1 MTKLHYNPK
10 EFLTELFKY
19 YTEFLETDFKEN
31 RPPSRKI
38 TFHNK
43 DGLLTDIN
51 LSKYPKLIRHAI
63 ALLSSKFEKNPLTN
77 VGKDDFVI
85 KLPQHIIQGV
95 KAIQNSSMVLDDST
109 SKRIL
114 EFLQRQQ
121 FQKKETIL
129 SEVRDRT
136 KANGKSDIT
145 SFLAAY
151 ILSDFY
157 EELYDLWKN
166 KQVLEK
172 QDFYLYFFDLR
183 LDDISYPIFFIPVS
197 IEHTNVGTFTFEFD
211 PVLLINKKAIQH
223 VTQHFAEQNQKEWKI
238 DLPPRHIFLS
248 NFELHTDFLQ
258 YLQGILNEI
267 CDFLQLKSLEVNNP
281 IIAEGRNGRFGIT
294 NNCYLSLFDK
304 SDEALLNDYEE
315 LLTLMSQSEDAKALQ
330 IFSKLST
337 DYLFE
342 NPAGFHKE
350 IETEYD
356 GQSVSEKLAYS
367 SPIPLNRE
375 QLQALRAIDKPD
387 CNLIIIEG
395 PPGTGKSHTITSI
408 IYNALLQ
415 KKSVLMVSDK
425 KEALDVVEEKIN
437 DVLDKMKLDD
447 FIQNPIVRLGK
458 KDNTFAG
465 IFKQINYDKIKIRS
479 NTYKRHKEVV
489 EKEIQGIL
497 GTLKKNI
504 EDEVEICSSV
514 AGKEITDLFT
524 YDETFNRQWK
534 HLVDQDEVE
543 KIKRFPDLLLE
554 MWEGARGLCKEYD
567 QLAKHCKIA
576 LSDVVCTLSDLEDAL
591 LRLLNDIKAI
601 RKRITDDY
609 KSLLLAEE
617 MTKDNL
623 SFLEECLHEM
633 EIIRRP
639 VVGYLLSGNRL
650 KSIERRFQETFFRS
664 GVKSLKRSK
673 DALAKEVQLYKFC
686 EALNAQWVK
695 LGVNFFSLLKE
706 DVKAIAEEALKNA
719 VSCLAALRNV
729 SRKLPTTTKNCG
741 IEVGNCRTLF
751 SSCLQGQAR
760 DDILKLKDYLTT
772 KIKLTEESR
781 KVVRSSFVENRK
793 ALEKRLVFK
802 MTNILDESVIDF
814 RENYKNDAE
823 ELRKIIRAR
832 KQIPREYLRKL
843 VEAFPCIIVNIRELG
858 EFIPLESNIFDIVII
873 DEASQVSIAQAFP
886 AILRAKKAVV
896 LGDPKQYSNV
906 KSHNAS
912 IAVNNFLFNRVKDAF
927 RKSISTLSE
936 DEQQKIKDKVL
947 NFDIKNSILD
957 FLRNI
962 TNYQCSLKKHFRG
975 YIELIGF
982 SNETFYE
989 NSLQVMKIRGKS
1001 LREVIQFHY
1010 VAPDSL
1016 REKYK
1021 NTNEREA
1028 DYIMQEL
1035 QRLKKSGFTGTVGVI
1050 TPFTNQQK
1058 LISNKVFSLEDWQ
1071 FYRDKFNLKVM
1082 TFDSCQGDEKDIIYY
1097 SMVERPAED
1106 ILKYIFPIKLSNPE
1120 DEEEGSLKAQRLNVG
1135 LSRAR
1140 EGVRFVLS
1148 KEPEHIRGEIGK
1160 AIQFF
1165 KRNLDTPDNQEMKEK
1180 MDSRSDME
1188 PTVFQYMIQTP
1199 FYLENKERCE
1209 IIPQFNIGRYIKQL
1223 NPLAEIPNYRTDF
1236 LFIYQ
1241 GDGSKTSMAIL
1252 EYDGFEHHFKDT
1264 GFINETNFER
1274 FYVEEDV
1281 ERRKTIESYGY
1292 EFIRLNKFVMRDEPV
1307 AFLNTE
1313 LERIF
1318 KKKL

>member
-1 MTKLHYNPK
+1 MNNTRFNPR
-10 EFLTELFKY
+10 EFLIELFKY
-19 YTEFLETDFKEN
+19 YMEFLETDFKEN
-31 RPPSRKI
+31 RPPSRKVTI
-38 TFHNK
+38 HNK
-43 DGLLTDIN
+43 DGLLTDIE
-51 LSKYPKLIRHAI
+51 LGKYPKLSQYAI
-63 ALLSSKFEKNPLTN
+63 ALLSSNFENNPLTN
-77 VGKDDFVI
+77 VGKEDFVVR
-85 KLPQHIIQGV
+85 LPHDIIQEV
-95 KAIQNSSMVLDDST
+95 KQIQNNSPLFDDSI

-114 EFLQRQQ
+114 EFLQKQK
-121 FQKKETIL
+121 FQNKETVIRD
-129 SEVRDRT
+129 VRDKIKTRD
-136 KANGKSDIT
+136 GLDIA
-145 SFLAAY
+145 SYLSKY
-151 ILSDFY
+151 IVFDFY
-157 EELYDLWKN
+157 DELYDLWKN

-172 QDFYLYFFDLR
+172 QDFYFYFFDIR
-183 LDDISYPIFFIPVS
+183 FDSIVYPIFFIPVS
-197 IEHTNVGTFTFEFD
+197 IEHTITGTFNFEFD
-211 PVLLINKKAIQH
+211 PVFLINKKAIQH
-223 VTQHFAEQNQKEWKI
+223 VTEKFAEENQKEWKI

-248 NFELHTDFLQ
+248 NFESKTDLSR
-258 YLQGILNEI
+258 YLQGTLNEI
-267 CDFLQLKSLEVNNP
+267 CDFLGLKPLQIDNP
-281 IIAEGRNGRFGIT
+281 TPAEERNGRFGIT

-315 LLTLMSQSEDAKALQ
+315 LLNLVFKSEDAKALQ

-342 NPAGFHKE
+342 NPAGFERE

-375 QLQALRAIDKPD
+375 QLEVLRAIAKED

-408 IYNALLQ
+408 IYNALLH
-415 KKSVLMVSDK
+415 KKSVLMTSDK

-437 DVLDKMKLDD
+437 GVLDKMKLED

-465 IFKQINYDKIKIRS
+465 IFKQINYDKIKIRF
-479 NTYKRHKEVV
+479 NTYKRHKEKV
-489 EKEIQGIL
+489 EKEIDGIL
-497 GTLKKNI
+497 ATLKKNI
-504 EDEVEICSSV
+504 NNEVEICSS
-514 AGKEITDLFT
+514 TDAKQISDFFT
-524 YDETFNRQWK
+524 YDETFNDLWQ
-534 HLVDQDEVE
+534 HLIDRGEAENVE
-543 KIKRFPDLLLE
+543 RFSDLLLR
-554 MWEGARGLCKEYD
+554 MWEGTTRLSHEYQ
-567 QLAKHCKIA
+567 QLSQQLKIDLLPSA
-576 LSDVVCTLSDLEDAL
+576 CSLSDLKATAVK
-591 LRLLNDIKAI
+591 LLNDIKTLQKTI
-601 RKRITDDY
+601 SDDY
-609 KSLLLAEE
+609 KSLLLAKE

-623 SFLEECLHEM
+623 SFLEDCLY
-633 EIIRRP
+633 EIERIRKP
-639 VVGYLLSGNRL
+639 VVGYLLCGKRVKHIENRF
-650 KSIERRFQETFFRS
+650 KERFFGS
-664 GVKSLKRSK
+664 AVKSFRRSK
-673 DALAKEVQLYKFC
+673 ETLAKEVQLYRFC
-686 EALNAQWVK
+686 QRSNEQWFT
-695 LGVNFFSLLKE
+695 LGLDLFFLLKE
-706 DVKAIAEEALKNA
+706 NACPDVQRALESVVASVDAIL
-719 VSCLAALRNV
+719 NV
-729 SRKLPTTTKNCG
+729 NEKLPITSMNCG
-741 IEVGNCRTLF
+741 IDVSNCQTILT
-751 SSCLQGQAR
+751 SVLQKYTR
-760 DDILKLKDYLTT
+760 DDILKLKEYLSTNL
-772 KIKLTEESR
+772 KLTKGST
-781 KVVRSSFVENRK
+781 KVVRSSFVEDRK

-823 ELRKIIRAR
+823 ALRKIIRAR
-832 KQIPREYLRKL
+832 KQIPKEYLRKL

-858 EFIPLESNIFDIVII
+858 EFIPLEPNIFDIVII

-912 IAVNNFLFNRVKDAF
+912 IAINNFLFNRVKDAF
-927 RKSISTLSE
+927 RKSISILSE
-936 DEQQKIKDKVL
+936 DEQAKVKDKVF

-982 SNETFYE
+982 SNETFYQ

-1001 LREVIQFHY
+1001 INEVIQFHY
-1010 VAPDSL
+1010 VEPDN
-1016 REKYK
+1016 RQEKYK
-1021 NTNEREA
+1021 NTNEQEA
-1028 DYIMQEL
+1028 DFILGEL
-1035 QRLKKSGFTGTVGVI
+1035 QRLRNSGFGGTVGVI

-1058 LISNKVFSLEDWQ
+1058 LISNKVFSSEDWQ
-1071 FYRDKFNLKVM
+1071 FYHDKFNLKIM

-1097 SMVERPAED
+1097 SMVERPNED
-1106 ILKYIFPIKLSNPE
+1106 ILKYIFPIKLSNLE

-1140 EGVRFVLS
+1140 EGIRLVMS
-1148 KEPEHIRGEIGK
+1148 KKPEDIRGEIGK

-1165 KRNLDTPDNQEMKEK
+1165 KRNLDKPDEQTMKER
-1180 MDSRSDME
+1180 MDSKSKME
-1188 PTVFQYMIQTP
+1188 PILFQYLIQTP
-1199 FYLENKERCE
+1199 FYKENKERCE
-1209 IIPQFNIGRYIKQL
+1209 IVPQFNIGKYIRQL
-1223 NPLAEIPNYRTDF
+1223 NPLAEIPSYRTDF

-1241 GDGSKTSMAIL
+1241 GYGGQTTTAIL

-1264 GFINETNFER
+1264 GFVNEANFDR

-1292 EFIRLNKFVMRDEPV
+1292 EFIRLNKFVLRGDPIT
-1307 AFLNTE
+1307 FLDTE